1 MPTPLNETGL
11 YEGFSLGLG
20 TTSAHLIAAP
30 NIKNKNRIVMVSI
43 GASVQNQI
51 SERLEV
57 RIPELTNTKFKF
69 VNLCQPSQD
78 INDWLTSADV
88 WSTVTS
94 RLSSAGVLNSEIQVA
109 WLQDDILEDTASIF
123 PASPQAVK
131 AGFISLINKLKTN
144 FPKLK
149 QIFISGRPYS
159 GFSDDPKHYE
169 PKGYHNGW
177 ACRWVVED
185 QINNLIPKTPW
196 ICDSIY
202 LWTDGE
208 NARVDGLSVI
218 QANYNGDGIHLSSS
232 GKTKFG
238 DYMFD
243 KFKTHSVSSKYF
255 F

>member
-1 MPTPLNETGL
+1 MPTPLNQTGS
-11 YEGFSLGLG
+11 YEGFALGLG
-20 TTSAHLIAAP
+20 ATPAHIAAAP

-57 RIPELTNTKFKF
+57 RIPELTNPKFKF

-78 INDWLTSADV
+78 INDWLTSADI
-88 WSTVTS
+88 WATVNS
-94 RLSSAGVLNSEIQVA
+94 RLLSAGVNYSEVQVA
-109 WLQDDILEDTASIF
+109 WLQDDILNDLTATF
-123 PASPQAVK
+123 PASPIEVK
-131 AGFISLINKLKTN
+131 NGFISLINKLKVT

-149 QIFISGRPYS
+149 QIFITARPYS
-159 GFSDDPKHYE
+159 GFSADVKHNE
-169 PKGYHNGW
+169 PKGYFNGW

-185 QINNLIPKTPW
+185 QINLQIAKTPW

-202 LWTDGE
+202 MWTDGE
-208 NARVDGLSVI
+208 NARLDGFSVA

-238 DYMFD
+238 DYLFD
-243 KFKTHSVSSKYF
+243 QLKAHSVSSKYF
-255 F
+255 Y